1 MFIKDTVRTRRVL
14 QYRVPEHVSFIAY
27 EAYIGKSRDSWR
39 VRRATEVGTFCR
51 HIALCLALVL
61 ANSAT
66 MYGQHP
72 DM

>member
-1 MFIKDTVRTRRVL
+1 MTAIRHSKYVMYF
-14 QYRVPEHVSFIAY
+14 YHVPEHVSFVVY

-39 VRRATEVGTFCR
+39 VRRATKIGAFCR
-51 HIALCLALVL
+51 HIALYLALLLV
-61 ANSAT
+61 NSAT